1 MEGFKS
7 LKYWITHEFYRAQF
21 ILLEPQRCLP
31 PPTPS
36 SPTLLDQE
44 LSEEKICL
52 KVCVWIETDPAM
64 HLLVLFSAR
73 YRQM

>member
-1 MEGFKS
+1 MEGFKY

-44 LSEEKICL
+44 LSEEKNVSKGVCL
-52 KVCVWIETDPAM
+52 DRNRSSYAPTSI
-64 HLLVLFSAR
+64 VLR
-73 YRQM
+73 